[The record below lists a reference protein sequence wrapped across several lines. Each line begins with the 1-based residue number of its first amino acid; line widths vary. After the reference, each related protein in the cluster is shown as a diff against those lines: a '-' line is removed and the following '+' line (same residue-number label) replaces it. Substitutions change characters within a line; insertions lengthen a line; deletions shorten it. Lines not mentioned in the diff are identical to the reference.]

1 MPRFVILRHEL
12 PSDHPRPS
20 HWDFMLEADGVL
32 RTWALEN
39 QPDAAEPQT
48 AEALPDHRIAYLEI
62 EGEVSGGRGFVTRWD
77 EGTFQWLEEP
87 AASASE
93 LGVRIE
99 GRRLRGVVV
108 MSRDA
113 DSTLWRYEYRPD

>member
-1 MPRFVILRHEL
+1 
-12 PSDHPRPS
+12 
-20 HWDFMLEADGVL
+20 MLEAAGVL
-32 RTWALEN
+32 RTWAVESR
-39 QPDAAEPQT
+39 PDDAASQT

-77 EGTFQWLEEP
+77 EGAFEWLEEP

-93 LGVRIE
+93 LRVRID

-108 MSRDA
+108 MSRKA
-113 DSTLWRYEYRPD
+113 IAAGWRYEFQPE

>member
-12 PSDHPRPS
+12 PPQHPRPS

-39 QPDAAEPQT
+39 QPDAAKSQM
-48 AEALPDHRIAYLEI
+48 AAALPDHRIAYLEI
-62 EGEVSGGRGFVTRWD
+62 EGEISGGRGFVTRWD

-108 MSRDA
+108 LSRDA
-113 DSTLWRYEYRPD
+113 DSARWRYEYRPK

>member
-1 MPRFVILRHEL
+1 
-12 PSDHPRPS
+12 
-20 HWDFMLEADGVL
+20 MLEADGIL
-32 RTWALEN
+32 RTWALESL
-39 QPDAAEPQT
+39 PDAAKSQM

-108 MSRDA
+108 MSREA
-113 DSTLWRYEYRPD
+113 DSARWRYEYRPK